1 MLGRIRI
8 PSAHTGGRSCGV
20 ESQAWTP
27 TYYCPMGSLS
37 FGEIL
42 TIVVVILIIFG
53 PDRLPEFARKV
64 GEWIAWG
71 RRSLQEFTDN
81 MQRDYG
87 DDGQSIADLRNEYA
101 ATKDEVTRALD
112 TMVNPDPN
120 RSLTPTNSSE
130 DDESE
135 SDDG

>member
-1 MLGRIRI
+1 M
-8 PSAHTGGRSCGV
+8 

-120 RSLTPTNSSE
+120 RSPTPTNSSE

>member
-1 MLGRIRI
+1 
-8 PSAHTGGRSCGV
+8 
-20 ESQAWTP
+20 
-27 TYYCPMGSLS
+27 MGSLS

-71 RRSLQEFTDN
+71 RRSLQDFTDN

-87 DDGQSIADLRNEYA
+87 EDGQSLADLRNEYT
-101 ATKDEVTRALD
+101 ATKDEVARALD
-112 TMVNPDPN
+112 TMVNPDPA
-120 RSLTPTNSSE
+120 RDTT
-130 DDESE
+130 DDAG
-135 SDDG
+135 DDGDAIGDEE